1 MTEMRTMRGD
11 SGREEAQAITT
22 SMKTH
27 WERDEEPSHDG
38 RELVHSR
45 RRTKGGVVMTDK
57 MTRCKGTARDAAQVQ
72 EHVSTKASTI
82 FTLAKEHDLRK
93 SSGCTC
99 GRNECVRQ
107 SVWGHALHV

>member
-1 MTEMRTMRGD
+1 
-11 SGREEAQAITT
+11 
-22 SMKTH
+22 
-27 WERDEEPSHDG
+27 
-38 RELVHSR
+38 
-45 RRTKGGVVMTDK
+45 MTDK

-107 SVWGHALHV
+107 SVWGHALHVLKLFVQQQRAGMAGAQSEPAHASDT

>member
-1 MTEMRTMRGD
+1 
-11 SGREEAQAITT
+11 
-22 SMKTH
+22 
-27 WERDEEPSHDG
+27 
-38 RELVHSR
+38 
-45 RRTKGGVVMTDK
+45 MTDK

>member
-38 RELVHSR
+38 RELVHR
-45 RRTKGGVVMTDK
+45 RRTRGG
-57 MTRCKGTARDAAQVQ
+57 R
-72 EHVSTKASTI
+72 S
-82 FTLAKEHDLRK
+82 HD
-93 SSGCTC
+93 
-99 GRNECVRQ
+99 
-107 SVWGHALHV
+107 